1 MRKLLSSEY
10 KYKYI
15 WIALGLLALVLDRWL
30 ATIPHWVDQYY
41 FRGIF
46 QIFRWVYD
54 HTLGLLPLP
63 MVYIT
68 LIIFIVYTAR
78 IFTKMIKKAKAGNWI
93 KGFQDGLLGLL
104 AFFGGAL
111 FFFYFLWGFN
121 YNRPDIYTDL
131 GMKEPT
137 VDSIYLLKEIDRVT
151 QKLIS
156 TRALV
161 STDSINAVSADEIPE
176 NLESIIRND
185 LELLLESWEVPTHG
199 RVRVRKLL
207 PMGILLRFSTAGVY
221 VPYALEG
228 HIDGGLHPIQWPF
241 TMAHEMT
248 HGYGYGDEGTCNFIG
263 YLACLNSE
271 HAVIRYSAIRAYWRY
286 LMSDLR
292 MLDKQQYRQ
301 RLKEL
306 PRGVKVDL
314 NEIIEYMDRY
324 PDIMPAVRD
333 KVYDTYLKSH
343 GVKAGLAN
351 YSHMIKYVKAYEE
364 RQ

>member
-1 MRKLLSSEY
+1 MRKLLSSDH

-15 WIALGLLALVLDRWL
+15 WIALGVFALGINRCLAL
-30 ATIPHWVDQYY
+30 APNWVDQYY

-46 QIFRWVYD
+46 QLFRWCYD
-54 HTLGLLPLP
+54 HTLGYLPVP

-78 IFTKMIKKAKAGNWI
+78 VFTKMIKRTKAGNWK
-93 KGFQDGLLGLL
+93 KGLGDGLLSLL

-111 FFFYFLWGFN
+111 FFFYMLWGFN

-131 GMKEPT
+131 KMEDQEI
-137 VDSIYLLKEIDRVT
+137 DSLYLIEEIDRVT
-151 QKLIS
+151 QDLIS
-156 TRALV
+156 TRLLI
-161 STDSINAVSADEIPE
+161 TKDSLTAISENDISA
-176 NLESIIRND
+176 D
-185 LELLLESWEVPTHG
+185 LELIIRKDLEALLKSWDIPTYG
-199 RVRVRKLL
+199 RVRVRKLI

-263 YLACLNSE
+263 YLACINSDK
-271 HAVIRYSAIRAYWRY
+271 AVIRYSAIRAYWRY

-292 MLDKQQYRQ
+292 KLDKEQYRD
-301 RLKEL
+301 RLKKL

-351 YSHMIKYVKAYEE
+351 YSHMIKYVKAYKE
-364 RQ
+364 R

>member
-1 MRKLLSSEY
+1 MRKLLSSKH

-15 WIALGLLALVLDRWL
+15 WIALGLLALVLNRWF
-30 ATIPHWVDQYY
+30 AAVPNWVDQYY

-46 QIFRWVYD
+46 QVFRWCYD
-54 HTLGLLPLP
+54 HSLGYLPLP

-68 LIIFIVYTAR
+68 LMIFIVYTAR
-78 IFTKMIKKAKAGNWI
+78 IFTKMIKNAKTGNWLQGI
-93 KGFQDGLLGLL
+93 GEGILGLF
-104 AFFGGAL
+104 AFLGGAL

-121 YNRPDIYTDL
+121 YNRPDIYADL
-131 GMKEPT
+131 KMQEQSI
-137 VDSIYLLKEIDRVT
+137 DSVYLIKEIDKVT
-151 QKLIS
+151 KDLIS

-161 STDSINAVSADEIPE
+161 STDSLTAISKKDIPE
-176 NLESIIRND
+176 NLEFLIRKN
-185 LELLLESWEVPTHG
+185 LESLLESWEIPTYG

-263 YLACLNSE
+263 YLACINSE
-271 HAVIRYSAIRAYWRY
+271 NAVIRYSAIRAYWRY

-292 MLDKQQYRQ
+292 KLDKEQYRD
-301 RLKEL
+301 RLKNL

-343 GVKAGLAN
+343 GVQAGLAN
-351 YSHMIKYVKAYEE
+351 YSHMIKYVKAYDE
-364 RQ
+364 R